1 MNIDINTWIVVKNTP
16 HKNDPRV
23 AVVDYVAEVVD
34 YKKFEKLLKENNQ
47 KAYRARSYG
56 DYFPN
61 FESAPVKYF

>member
-1 MNIDINTWIVVKNTP
+1 MNIDRNTWIVVKNTP

-34 YKKFEKLLKENNQ
+34 YTKFEKLLKENNQ
-47 KAYRARSYG
+47 IAYRARSYG

-61 FESAPVKYF
+61 FKSATLKYF